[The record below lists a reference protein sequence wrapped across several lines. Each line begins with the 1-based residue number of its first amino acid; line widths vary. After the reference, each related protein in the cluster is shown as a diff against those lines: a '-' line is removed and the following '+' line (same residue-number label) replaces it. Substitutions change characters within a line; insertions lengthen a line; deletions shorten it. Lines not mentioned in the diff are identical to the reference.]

1 MRSMKASSKL
11 VILTLSLMLFSVC
24 YSASAGELDEAC
36 EFAYSKLRSVST
48 AEVKQTIGTFLYR
61 DQRYQ
66 GCIIKLTADRT
77 KIGDNQFPAPL
88 FYPFENSV
96 SYMAG
101 WRADIQSEADG
112 PDGTVFRIVKGN
124 TFCVVDGRWDG
135 GDDSDKEYVPSKKY
149 EVIVRCSSA
158 RD

>member
-1 MRSMKASSKL
+1 METTKKI
-11 VILTLSLMLFSVC
+11 VILALSLVLCSGC
-24 YSASAGELDEAC
+24 YPAYAGELDEAC

-48 AEVKQTIGTFLYR
+48 AEVNQAKGTFTYR
-61 DQRYQ
+61 GRHYQ

-77 KIGDNQFPAPL
+77 KIADAQFPAPL
-88 FYPFENSV
+88 FYPFEDSAT
-96 SYMAG
+96 YMAG

-124 TFCVVDGRWDG
+124 AFCVVEGRWDG
-135 GDDSDKEYVPSKKY
+135 GDDTDKKYVPSTKY
-149 EVIVRCSSA
+149 EVIVQCSNA